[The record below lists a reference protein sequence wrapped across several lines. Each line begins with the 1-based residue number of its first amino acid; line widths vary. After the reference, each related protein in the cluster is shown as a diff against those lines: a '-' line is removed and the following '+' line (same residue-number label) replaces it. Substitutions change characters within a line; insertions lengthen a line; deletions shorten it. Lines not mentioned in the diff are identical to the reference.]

1 MNFHKNGD
9 DYTVNFEIR
18 SPIIYLDHCGLRGI
32 SSKNSPKNHRERFF
46 KIFQSKGTL
55 FFSLP
60 NVTDL
65 AENSGQSLN
74 DIESFLEEIG
84 PHWLPLE
91 YRPHVVMDREDSSNG
106 KPNCFGE
113 AFFKSYLPFIH
124 EDNVLT
130 LKRII
135 ELSAEE
141 PNRSKILQTRDKTN
155 QEMANLLKNF
165 RLRWQSS
172 KKVQKN
178 AFQIPSFDCNRPTK
192 FIYHSLMRQISKRQ

>member
-155 QEMANLLKNF
+155 QEMANLLNGC
-165 RLRWQSS
+165 RLRWQSA
-172 KKVQKN
+172 KEA
-178 AFQIPSFDCNRPTK
+178 AFLSRIPEALTEDFREAFSEIAFRA
-192 FIYHSLMRQISKRQ
+192 R